1 MQEERLKTVNKEN
14 FDLKQKIDST
24 AKDLNKKIEER
35 EVLKSEIDVLKY
47 KVETHTKAL
56 KETASATKDLN
67 TKIEEREKELANA
80 GTENTVCSKVSTGAS

>member
-1 MQEERLKTVNKEN
+1 M
-14 FDLKQKIDST
+14 
-24 AKDLNKKIEER
+24 
-35 EVLKSEIDVLKY
+35 LKSEIDVLKY

-80 GTENTVCSKVSTGAS
+80 GTENTV